1 MPVPARTPQLLK
13 WLRDD
18 DVIAFVSVRDPSESI
33 KSAYNWRKH
42 VCETKGRNT
51 KYCPSRFEVLLF
63 DSCYTTLNAFSEG
76 SCDGSLCGEGWDEKN
91 EYVYPFDRRK
101 GRAVPHSCED
111 VRSMIF
117 EYPVGTYTPP
127 AQGDERAPPAA
138 TIRPALTFRQT
149 GHIGMGLA
157 WYFSDIEPR
166 LVREIVQNVH
176 GGVLPGFPE
185 LGRLNPLYVVRMSHI
200 SEDINILMAHHARR
214 LEFLLTEASHPADRS
229 DLSAAKRV
237 AEREGV
243 KGRRLPTTHS
253 AYPEKSDSYVS
264 AAGEAR
270 LRRELRGDYE
280 LFDLLVGSQEQ
291 RALRPD

>member
-1 MPVPARTPQLLK
+1 MGK
-13 WLRDD
+13 
-18 DVIAFVSVRDPSESI
+18 
-33 KSAYNWRKH
+33 
-42 VCETKGRNT
+42 
-51 KYCPSRFEVLLF
+51 
-63 DSCYTTLNAFSEG
+63 
-76 SCDGSLCGEGWDEKN
+76 
-91 EYVYPFDRRK
+91 
-101 GRAVPHSCED
+101 
-111 VRSMIF
+111 
-117 EYPVGTYTPP
+117 
-127 AQGDERAPPAA
+127 
-138 TIRPALTFRQT
+138 
-149 GHIGMGLA
+149 GLA
-157 WYFSDIEPR
+157 WMLSGIEPR

-264 AAGEAR
+264 AAGESR
-270 LRRELRGDYE
+270 LREQLGADY
-280 LFDLLVGSQEQ
+280 DLYGLLLEAQEQ
-291 RALRPD
+291 RAAKDDDEDDV